1 MNQDSIYL
9 LRKNFIS
16 EYYEIKK
23 LLENIFDS
31 AMVQGPKS
39 KLRNSKKLAIELH
52 KHTKNLESLVKEI
65 IEAAQHEY

>member
-1 MNQDSIYL
+1 MNYDSIYI

-31 AMVQGPKS
+31 TMVEGPKS
-39 KLRNSKKLAIELH
+39 KLRGSKKLTVQLR
-52 KHTKNLESLVKEI
+52 KHTQKLELIVKEI
-65 IEAAQHEY
+65 IEAAQHGY